1 MSEWHPQIVK
11 IEKVEKHP
19 NADNLDIVTV
29 LNDYPVVTK
38 HNEYNV
44 GDLSVYIPIDS
55 IVPDNELFYFLCPK
69 VYEKYEDENGQIQQ
83 RQIGLKY
90 PVGSVPE
97 KYRIIKAKKLR
108 GIYSQGILVK
118 ITDVIKD
125 ENTISSLKVGDSVVD
140 LLGLRKWEEPED
152 IALIRYHVGKTKG
165 ANAEKAPSGW
175 SIPYYDID
183 GLRKYLSCIKE
194 DEEIIITEKLHGCYF
209 AAVHDGERLWV
220 KSRNYYKKFDPND
233 IWHDAAI
240 RLDLKTKLQKYPRLA
255 FFGELVGQVKG
266 FRYDAKIE
274 NGKLLTTVHFFDIYD
289 TVKSKYLD
297 YDDRIAILKELGLSP
312 VPELYRGKWLG
323 KDKMYEYAEG
333 MSTLNQSHVREGI
346 VIIPVKERFEPKLNG
361 RLQLKLI
368 GKGYNLQK

>member
-1 MSEWHPQIVK
+1 HCKECKLNISLGIETFLMYKYSTIIFINKVNNLLNEYSHFNCYDRLVKNIILLTNTIEIKMSEWHPQIVK

-125 ENTISSLKVGDSVVD
+125 ENTISSLKVG
-140 LLGLRKWEEPED
+140 
-152 IALIRYHVGKTKG
+152 
-165 ANAEKAPSGW
+165 
-175 SIPYYDID
+175 
-183 GLRKYLSCIKE
+183 
-194 DEEIIITEKLHGCYF
+194 
-209 AAVHDGERLWV
+209 
-220 KSRNYYKKFDPND
+220 
-233 IWHDAAI
+233 
-240 RLDLKTKLQKYPRLA
+240 
-255 FFGELVGQVKG
+255 
-266 FRYDAKIE
+266 
-274 NGKLLTTVHFFDIYD
+274 
-289 TVKSKYLD
+289 
-297 YDDRIAILKELGLSP
+297 
-312 VPELYRGKWLG
+312 
-323 KDKMYEYAEG
+323 
-333 MSTLNQSHVREGI
+333 
-346 VIIPVKERFEPKLNG
+346 
-361 RLQLKLI
+361 
-368 GKGYNLQK
+368 